1 MLCPVHT
8 GSSLHQGFHTKN
20 GLDFLL
26 AHGYG
31 PVGLVRPYLIFL
43 SSSYIYIYIYI
54 YDDDDDDDVGVGID
68 NNDKASKELKEER
81 SSGYLVGKRRYLVLR
96 GLRKKYIYIYIYIYI
111 KEKVCLLYLSSF
123 FA

>member
-8 GSSLHQGFHTKN
+8 GPSLHQGFHTKN

-31 PVGLVRPYLIFL
+31 PVGLVKPYLIFL
-43 SSSYIYIYIYI
+43 SSSYIYIYDD
-54 YDDDDDDDVGVGID
+54 DDDDDDDVGVGID

-81 SSGYLVGKRRYLVLR
+81 SSGYLVGKRRCLVLR
-96 GLRKKYIYIYIYIYI
+96 GLRKKYIYIYIYI